1 MAGDNRA
8 TTNHN
13 IEILQSAGFKKQGIT
28 SIFKKSGCKLLSPA
42 VSSGKGGHY
51 WFDIRKVNVDQ
62 IKVEGSHIL
71 IRIIP
76 DMFIL
81 IKLSD
86 FLPLLSKA
94 TRRYRKN
101 SGEVWGFYITLNIIK
116 NMAKIVS
123 KDDSTSTYSTPIIK
137 KNRILQ
143 ILQSL

>member
-13 IEILQSAGFKKQGIT
+13 IEILQSAGFKKQGTT
-28 SIFKKSGCKLLSPA
+28 SILKKSGCKLLSPA
-42 VSSGKGGHY
+42 VSSGQGGHY

-62 IKVEGSHIL
+62 VKGEGSYIL
-71 IRIIP
+71 IRIVP